1 MWQSLDSISTKS
13 PLGGGTMTG
22 GNSPVVRSKPD
33 TKRRFNGWGRHP
45 ALSAAITSANTHG
58 IKAAMDVIGNVAVK
72 QPPLSP

>member
-33 TKRRFNGWGRHP
+33 TKGDLTDGE
-45 ALSAAITSANTHG
+45 G
-58 IKAAMDVIGNVAVK
+58 I
-72 QPPLSP
+72 PPSLLL